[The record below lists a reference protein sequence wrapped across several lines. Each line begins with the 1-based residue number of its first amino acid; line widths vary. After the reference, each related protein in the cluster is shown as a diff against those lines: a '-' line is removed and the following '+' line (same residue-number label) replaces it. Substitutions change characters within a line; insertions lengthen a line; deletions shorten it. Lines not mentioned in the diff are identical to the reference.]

1 MRPAESSLNTENREY
16 LFKIGDL
23 LTERPGLQL
32 SMCGVATTADREAL
46 AAIALNEMLASIEE
60 EAPEEEV
67 PDATQIAQEPVPP
80 EISESELLALAA
92 MRTQVV
98 TDFLATEIGIST
110 ERLFT
115 CRETID
121 ADAEAQPR
129 VRLSL

>member
-1 MRPAESSLNTENREY
+1 M
-16 LFKIGDL
+16 
-23 LTERPGLQL
+23 
-32 SMCGVATTADREAL
+32 
-46 AAIALNEMLASIEE
+46 
-60 EAPEEEV
+60 
-67 PDATQIAQEPVPP
+67 
-80 EISESELLALAA
+80 LALAA

-98 TDFLATEIGIST
+98 TDFLAAEIGIST

>member
-16 LFKIGDL
+16 LLKIGDL

-46 AAIALNEMLASIEE
+46 AA
-60 EAPEEEV
+60 
-67 PDATQIAQEPVPP
+67 
-80 EISESELLALAA
+80 

-98 TDFLATEIGIST
+98 TDFLAAEIGIST

>member
-80 EISESELLALAA
+80 ESSESELLALAA